1 MSTNTQWNSNKSLII
16 FITVGYVR
24 KKENAKNKESQIIKN
39 SSGKVVRVKFLVGGN
54 VRRGKSLSP
63 DKSFVTF
70 PRRSFP

>member
-1 MSTNTQWNSNKSLII
+1 MSTNTQWNSNKSLIT

-70 PRRSFP
+70 PQRSFL